1 MTYFS
6 ICSSIDSGPFR
17 VWFQMSFVLL
27 SHVFKEMCG
36 DPSYTLRGRVQTFV
50 QIGYTNWWSC
60 QAQPTSFSKL
70 VHDFTEACNSI
81 FLTFMYLF
89 FLNVIIE
96 MYPPLYCNLIVDTYI
111 GGEILSCI
119 YELLTQMCRL
129 ILYCAVL
136 YLGRTFRYL
145 VYMLKKH
152 LLRRSEKKTI
162 YLTGP
167 LMLTGNCNRNCNR
180 ISILVGVQWIRMTVY
195 Y

>member
-36 DPSYTLRGRVQTFV
+36 DPSYTVRGRVQTFV

-70 VHDFTEACNSI
+70 FSNFTESCKGM
-81 FLTFMYLF
+81 FLTIMYLF
-89 FLNVIIE
+89 YFFYHWDVSA
-96 MYPPLYCNLIVDTYI
+96 PHCNLIVDTY

-152 LLRRSEKKTI
+152 LLRRSMKKTI
-162 YLTGP
+162 DLTGP
-167 LMLTGNCNRNCNR
+167 LMLTGNCNCNRNRNR
-180 ISILVGVQWIRMTVY
+180 ISIWVWVQ
-195 Y
+195 